1 MLFISV
7 NLTAIYKLQNFRDP
21 EIVVPQIFGITL
33 NGSRCLNGHNIWQ
46 SVMPLSKYMA
56 NGSKAMAKRCQ
67 YICGR
72 YMYVC
77 MSTEKYADNC
87 VEPQHASEIEINEL
101 R

>member
-1 MLFISV
+1 
-7 NLTAIYKLQNFRDP
+7 
-21 EIVVPQIFGITL
+21 
-33 NGSRCLNGHNIWQ
+33 
-46 SVMPLSKYMA
+46 MPLSKYMA